1 MKRLLFFLV
10 LGFAVLTIA
19 GCASLPTLSASTTTT
34 KAQQTVTVTRG
45 SIIATVNAA
54 GNVITPEDA
63 SLAFSSSGKVAKVNV
78 QVGDRVKSGQVLME
92 LDTTDLAFA
101 LRNAQAQLTNSQANL
116 ESVKA
121 KNSQNINQLI
131 VAKLQVDKTIL
142 ALNQAQAAYDNIAW
156 RGDVSSTSQ
165 AATLANAKTDYQNAL
180 ANYQITATG
189 INDTTVRQAQAS
201 VDKDQIA
208 VEQAQRNID
217 KTKILAPFNGV
228 VSTVNFG
235 VGDTAGTGVAVI
247 VIDDTK
253 LQVKPN
259 VAEVDVAKI
268 ALGQT
273 VQMSFDALSGNT
285 YPGKVVAIA
294 PQATVTQ
301 GVVNF
306 PVTIAIDNSNGDVK
320 PGMTANA
327 TIQIERRD
335 NVLMIPTRAVRT
347 QGNQKTVTVLYKG
360 QSIAL
365 PVSTGLSNE
374 SSIELTGGELRE
386 GDVLL
391 INQTTTT
398 TGGGGGGGMG
408 IPGMGAMFG
417 GR

>member
-1 MKRLLFFLV
+1 MKRPLFFLV

-19 GCASLPTLSASTTTT
+19 GCTSLPTLSANTTTT

-45 SIIATVNAA
+45 SIVATVNAA

-92 LDTTDLAFA
+92 LDTTDLTLS
-101 LRNAQAQLTNSQANL
+101 LRNTQAQLANSQANL
-116 ESVKA
+116 ESVKT

-142 ALNQAQAAYDNIAW
+142 ALNQAQSAYDNIAW

-189 INDTTVRQAQAS
+189 INDTAVRQAQAS

-235 VGDTAGTGVAVI
+235 VGDTVGTGVAVI

-285 YPGKVVAIA
+285 YPGKVIAIA

-398 TGGGGGGGMG
+398 TGGGGGGGIG